1 MIKKK
6 QILRFEGRSY
16 ITMNCLN
23 KIVRKVKKEK
33 CNLVS
38 MLLSLFKEGGGK
50 NLAGKKGGQ

>member
-1 MIKKK
+1 
-6 QILRFEGRSY
+6 
-16 ITMNCLN
+16 MNCLN